1 MLSFTADFLLTREI
15 AMPRGRE
22 VVLPRAMVSP
32 RIHKTFGV
40 DESEGG

>member
-22 VVLPRAMVSP
+22 VVVVSP